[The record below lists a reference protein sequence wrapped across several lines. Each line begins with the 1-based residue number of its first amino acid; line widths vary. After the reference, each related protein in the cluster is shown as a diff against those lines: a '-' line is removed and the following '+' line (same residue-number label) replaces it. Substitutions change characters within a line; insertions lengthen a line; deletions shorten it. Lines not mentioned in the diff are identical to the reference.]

1 MLKPLPF
8 SWRLSRYEPQLRASR
23 EWESWTDRTDVGH
36 SFNGFVLTEEEYLR
50 IEDAYIAAATRFAV
64 DVSASVFRV
73 VYVGH
78 QSGQYALVAG
88 QTVIRS
94 DLGPLVRGNLRGD
107 LDCAIESTEGL
118 YQLAF
123 GYDRLAGGQAQAG
136 AASGLGRGRGR
147 RRPRPRARRR
157 ARRGSRGCK
166 RLTIAGATRCIREPG
181 PTGTPIRL
189 VP

>member
-1 MLKPLPF
+1 M
-8 SWRLSRYEPQLRASR
+8 
-23 EWESWTDRTDVGH
+23 GH

-123 GYDRLAGGQAQAG
+123 GYDLYMYLAAATPCEQAVGDSIRQ
-136 AASGLGRGRGR
+136 GLWVE
-147 RRPRPRARRR
+147 PSVPLALW
-157 ARRGSRGCK
+157 GS
-166 RLTIAGATRCIREPG
+166 EDE
-181 PTGTPIRL
+181 
-189 VP
+189 